1 MSRKKFKIASRSLLQ
16 QKNLSCNKDQ
26 KDYLKEQLKNVAT
39 DFVKKAER
47 VCCNTTKT
55 EDS

>member
-39 DFVKKAER
+39 DFLKKAER
-47 VCCNTTKT
+47 VCCDTTKT